1 MDKAKGKRK
10 IFLLNI
16 ILYMLRPQFNKY
28 RNLFDQSGFWKFKID
43 PENEGEKFSWF
54 RGFDSEFDIAVPGS
68 WNEQLQE
75 EGLMNYIGAAWYSRL
90 IFIPEHIV
98 GERIWLW
105 IGSADYYCK
114 AWINGNLLG
123 EHNGGFLP
131 IFFEITDFIKLD
143 SNNELIIKVDNK
155 LTSDTIPQGIEK
167 QNYIEENR
175 MREETFP
182 PARFDFF
189 PYGGIHRPVYIFTT
203 PENFIND
210 ITVKTFLLSQQK
222 GKVEISV
229 EVNPAKDF
237 YVRFTLED
245 EGKGS
250 VINGKFN
257 EGFNT
262 SFEIDDCR
270 FWSIE
275 DPHLYN
281 LKIRLMDNQ
290 DTIDEYSLRIGI
302 REIKIDGFKLLIN
315 NKPVFLRGFGKHED
329 FPVTGKALNLPLII
343 KDFSLLKWINAN
355 SFRTSHYPYAE
366 EVLDLADKKGF
377 LIIDEMPAVSLDFR
391 YVTEQTLN
399 NHKNSVKELIV
410 RDKNHPSV
418 IAWALGNE
426 PNLAGED
433 EYHNGSGKKYWQEV
447 FNHAKTLDNTR
458 PLTVPNCP
466 RAGQNDPVYFLSDF
480 ISINRY
486 YGWYENPGQIE
497 LGIKRMEEEMDYIA
511 ETFRKPILV
520 SEFGTDTMPG
530 FHSTEPAMFTEEYQS
545 EFIKAYCNL
554 IESKEYTIGEHIWNF
569 ADFKTPQ
576 IFRRVVYNL
585 KGVFTRTRDPKAA
598 AFLLRELWLKNK

>member
-16 ILYMLRPQFNKY
+16 ILYMLRPQFNKF
-28 RNLFDQSGFWKFKID
+28 RNLYDQSGFWKFKID
-43 PENEGEKFSWF
+43 PENTGEKLNWF
-54 RGFDSEFDIAVPGS
+54 NGFDSEFDIAVPGS

-75 EGLMNYIGAAWYSRL
+75 EGLMNYIGTAWYSKQ
-90 IFIPEHIV
+90 IFIPEHV
-98 GERIWLW
+98 VEKRIWLW

-143 SNNELIIKVDNK
+143 SINELIIKVDNK
-155 LTSDTIPQGIEK
+155 LTSDTIPQGVGK
-167 QNYIEENR
+167 QNYIDENR

-203 PENFIND
+203 PEHFIND
-210 ITVKTFLLSQQK
+210 ITVKTFFLSLRK
-222 GKVEISV
+222 GKADINV
-229 EVNPAKDF
+229 EVNPDKNF
-237 YVRFTLED
+237 YVYFTLED

-257 EGFNT
+257 EDFNT

-290 DTIDEYSLRIGI
+290 DTIDEYTLKIGI
-302 REIKIDGFKLLIN
+302 REVKINGFKLLIN

-329 FPVTGKALNLPLII
+329 FPITGKALNLPLLI
-343 KDFSLLKWINAN
+343 KDFSLLKWVNAN

-377 LIIDEMPAVSLDFR
+377 LIIDEVPAVSLDFR
-391 YVTEQTLN
+391 HVTEQTLN
-399 NHKNSVKELIV
+399 NHKNSIKELLA

-433 EYHNGSGKKYWQEV
+433 EYHNGSGKKYWEEV
-447 FNHAKTLDNTR
+447 FNYAKTVDNTR

-497 LGIKRMEEEMDYIA
+497 LGVKRMEEEMDNIA
-511 ETFRKPILV
+511 ETFKKPILV